1 MFQKIRI
8 RKSSIDLIKNFVKIE
23 MDRVDTEI
31 ESEINGQRLL
41 EQIETMFVLRYLTC
55 ICILVRRITRIKK
68 LE

>member
-1 MFQKIRI
+1 MFQKVRI

-23 MDRVDTEI
+23 MDIVDTEI

>member
-1 MFQKIRI
+1 MFQKVRI

-23 MDRVDTEI
+23 MDIVDTEI

-68 LE
+68 FE

>member
-1 MFQKIRI
+1 MFQKVRI

>member
-1 MFQKIRI
+1 MFQRVRI

>member
-1 MFQKIRI
+1 
-8 RKSSIDLIKNFVKIE
+8 
-23 MDRVDTEI
+23 MDIVDTEI